1 MAVNALLGTPLDR
14 NGLLDACLVAEE
26 AVSGRH
32 LDNIAPSLLGGIV
45 LIRSIH
51 PVDVVQLPVPDDL
64 VVVLVR
70 PDQEMRTADGRSVL
84 PASVSRAVALH
95 QAAQV
100 GAMVAALA
108 SGDYALLGR
117 AIDDRIAEPA
127 RAGLLAALA
136 LDQGHVMHQHQGGTR
151 GWPRW

>member
-1 MAVNALLGTPLDR
+1 M
-14 NGLLDACLVAEE
+14 
-26 AVSGRH
+26 
-32 LDNIAPSLLGGIV
+32 
-45 LIRSIH
+45 
-51 PVDVVQLPVPDDL
+51 
-64 VVVLVR
+64 LVR

-117 AIDDRIAEPA
+117 AIDNRIAEPA
-127 RAGLLAALA
+127 RAALLP
-136 LDQGHVMHQHQGGTR
+136 DS
-151 GWPRW
+151 PRRRRRRPRPKRLFRQRR